1 MTTSATPV
9 NANSERS
16 STRDP
21 IRTREIGWSIIVVF
35 VGVTTGLEL
44 LLLKIQHARVL
55 GNLLAGPDWK
65 GNLFFYATLLLVAVG
80 GVLFG
85 LGRLRPADV
94 GLDRKKLREGIV
106 VTGSIWLL
114 DQAIGAIYGI
124 VTTGPIVDPSW
135 TTNGVEETLLWAAVM
150 FLGAALYEEIAF
162 RGFLFPQL
170 YLKFRGSD
178 RVRLWTAIL
187 GSQFLFAVGHIP
199 AHIMIRHMSGRGLW
213 TTVVVQGLIGVVL
226 VLLYLRT
233 RNLWI
238 TVGIHGLV
246 NAPTP
251 LLVGTVGSAPFLI
264 ALLIGWPWIVRRSQQ
279 RGLARVETGTIP
291 A

>member
-1 MTTSATPV
+1 MV
-9 NANSERS
+9 L
-16 STRDP
+16 
-21 IRTREIGWSIIVVF
+21 F
-35 VGVTTGLEL
+35 VGVSTGLEL
-44 LLLKIQHARVL
+44 LLLKIQRSGML
-55 GNLLAGPDWK
+55 GSLLAGPDWK
-65 GNLFFYATLLLVAVG
+65 GNLFFYSALLLLAVG

-85 LGRLRPADV
+85 IGRLRPGDV
-94 GLDRKKLREGIV
+94 GLERKKLRQGIL
-106 VTGSIWLL
+106 VTASIWLL
-114 DQAIGAIYGI
+114 DQAIGAVYGI
-124 VTTGPIVDPSW
+124 LTTGPIVDRSW
-135 TTNGVEETLLWAAVM
+135 TTNGVAGTLLWAAVM
-150 FLGAALYEEIAF
+150 FLGAAMYEEIAF

-187 GSQFLFAVGHIP
+187 ASQFLFAIGHVP
-199 AHIMIRHMSGRGLW
+199 AHIIIRHMSGRGLW

-238 TVGIHGLV
+238 SVGIHGLV

-279 RGLARVETGTIP
+279 RGLARVETSGTIP